1 MIKAFM
7 VKTMGCGL
15 LAILLICP
23 IGGCWSYR
31 GINETTIVSG
41 VAIDKDAATGNYQI
55 TYEIVDLTRDIKET
69 GVQPKIVEAEGKT
82 LFDAARNAKKRL
94 VNKLYFGNT
103 QIIVVDQNIA
113 GEGISS
119 IVDWFLRDAECRE
132 TLNLVVSQQ
141 ETAKDILTLKGIDEM
156 LVAYEVRK
164 IIEEDQ
170 NVTASTKSAELY
182 SIFNTLHD
190 EGISLTV
197 PAFRSVMNHE
207 DLTAE
212 VNGVGVFKGDRLI
225 GYLTPTETNYYLF
238 IIDEIRAGVLTL
250 SLEGEQTDDISL
262 EIYKNKT
269 EVSCSYKDGKAKAQ
283 INIKTEVALD
293 ELETELGLLDEHLMK
308 EIAAKEA
315 QKLEDEILSV
325 IKKVQAE
332 YGSDIFGFG
341 NKLYKSDPKLW
352 KEIRPEWDVLFQ
364 EMDVEIVCEIS
375 IVNTAS
381 LVSS

>member
-1 MIKAFM
+1 MIKAYR
-7 VKTMGCGL
+7 VKKAGWL
-15 LAILLICP
+15 LSILLICLL
-23 IGGCWSYR
+23 GGCWSYR

-103 QIIVVDQNIA
+103 QIIIVSQDVA
-113 GEGISS
+113 KEGISF

-132 TLNLVVSQQ
+132 TINIVVSQQ

-197 PAFRSVMNHE
+197 PAFHGVMNQE
-207 DLTAE
+207 SPTAE
-212 VNGVGVFKGDRLI
+212 VNGIGVFKGDRLI
-225 GYLTPTETNYYLF
+225 GYLTPTETNRYLF
-238 IIDEIRAGVLTL
+238 VIDEIHAGVLTL
-250 SLEGEQTDDISL
+250 SLEGEKTDDISL

-283 INIKTEVALD
+283 TSIKTEVSLD
-293 ELETELGLLDEHLMK
+293 EVGTGLGLLDDQMVE
-308 EIAAKEA
+308 EIAEKAA
-315 QKLEDEILSV
+315 QKLEAEIMEV
-325 IKKVQAE
+325 IKKVQTG

-341 NKLYKSDPKLW
+341 NKLYKKDPKLW
-352 KEIRPEWDVLFQ
+352 KEIRSEWDVLFQ
-364 EMDVEIVCEIS
+364 AMDVEVECEIL

-381 LVSS
+381 LISS